1 MKMKLGFTPSIGFI
15 LDFECVVDVGVE
27 WENGNP
33 KLRVDDVFES
43 SGMHS
48 LFRTD
53 DKFWIEF
60 AARIADEAEKC
71 PRLLARAIAQWDD
84 EREAA

>member
-27 WENGNP
+27 WESGNP
-33 KLRVDDVFES
+33 KLRVDDVCDS
-43 SGMHS
+43 SGDIS

-53 DKFWIEF
+53 DKFWKEF
-60 AARIADEAEKC
+60 AGRIADEAERSPK
-71 PRLLARAIAQWDD
+71 LLERAIERDLD